1 MARTSTHFESLQST
15 IRDATHS
22 VDAHVIKPTEHR
34 LHLVK
39 QAAYSALGV
48 VLRGGRS
55 FRRVDVDAPAFR
67 PPRPDDVAIIAQKA
81 PRGEH
86 RHYYASDAYGDRGRA
101 RAAYAALPPVE
112 DRCERGT
119 AAYALFTRPGPESK
133 WSLEESAGTD
143 VDVALLVRWVE
154 VGTYAV
160 FEAPLMRLVA
170 TAGGLFLRALLWLG
184 YQRHQPQMRPHRG
197 MRKGFLLV
205 VNAVL
210 DAAWPWLRAL
220 INTQIKVN
228 VRSSVN
234 HVIANLPKKP
244 IASIFSLDFDIGEAP
259 PQITSI
265 ALASSF
271 SGYEYLDLDVGFVLH
286 GDDVHLDAEIVVGGD
301 DQPDVRATVSR
312 FAIDGAPRGRK
323 RAMQRRF
330 NFSTLRLKLG
340 PSIAP
345 LPCVDAIRLGFTAKP
360 TIKMDTHFH
369 IHETVGIPVDVG
381 VKALDRFLNR
391 LVENVVDNFLCWPK
405 HVVIPLAST
414 LLGPDFEPDAGAA
427 APAPPIGTLH
437 VKVTRCRDLINNDL
451 VTGGQ
456 SDPYVIVSVGQRE
469 FRTPTIDDVA
479 DPVWAS
485 PEAWAFP
492 VHESSQSVQ
501 LRVYDAEDDHFA
513 FNDALLGVANVQIDE
528 LAAMIADARGSQL
541 DRAAPRGTQIFNPT
555 SIERGLKWSL
565 DKALVDVHAGA
576 AGSRKSKRRYSTSL
590 IEHAVEV
597 DLVLDT
603 SVYNGK
609 SKSVVLMSHRASK
622 PSKVFIEAHFVRAAE
637 AVADDARAKHRPGL
651 AAVLARAGAY
661 VAAATAAA
669 LRGRAR
675 ASARAPARAAAAGA
689 AAIWLAATALACLAA
704 LGALGYVE
712 THHGTGAH

>member
-312 FAIDGAPRGRK
+312 FAIDGAPRGRE

-414 LLGPDFEPDAGAA
+414 LLGPDFEPDAGAGGASA
-427 APAPPIGTLH
+427 AH
-437 VKVTRCRDLINNDL
+437 R
-451 VTGGQ
+451 
-456 SDPYVIVSVGQRE
+456 
-469 FRTPTIDDVA
+469 
-479 DPVWAS
+479 
-485 PEAWAFP
+485 
-492 VHESSQSVQ
+492 H
-501 LRVYDAEDDHFA
+501 
-513 FNDALLGVANVQIDE
+513 
-528 LAAMIADARGSQL
+528 AARQ
-541 DRAAPRGTQIFNPT
+541 
-555 SIERGLKWSL
+555 
-565 DKALVDVHAGA
+565 GA

-669 LRGRAR
+669 LAGC
-675 ASARAPARAAAAGA
+675 AAAAAPRAARRRGA

>member
-86 RHYYASDAYGDRGRA
+86 RHCA
-101 RAAYAALPPVE
+101 
-112 DRCERGT
+112 
-119 AAYALFTRPGPESK
+119 
-133 WSLEESAGTD
+133 
-143 VDVALLVRWVE
+143 
-154 VGTYAV
+154 
-160 FEAPLMRLVA
+160 
-170 TAGGLFLRALLWLG
+170 
-184 YQRHQPQMRPHRG
+184 G

-244 IASIFSLDFDIGEAP
+244 IASIFSLDFDIGDAP

-312 FAIDGAPRGRK
+312 FAIDGAPRGRE

-330 NFSTLRLKLG
+330 NFSVHA
-340 PSIAP
+340 AP
-345 LPCVDAIRLGFTAKP
+345 QARAEHRALPCVDAIRLGFTAKP

-485 PEAWAFP
+485 PEAWAF
-492 VHESSQSVQ
+492 
-501 LRVYDAEDDHFA
+501 R
-513 FNDALLGVANVQIDE
+513 
-528 LAAMIADARGSQL
+528 
-541 DRAAPRGTQIFNPT
+541 
-555 SIERGLKWSL
+555 
-565 DKALVDVHAGA
+565 A

-669 LRGRAR
+669 LAGCARARRAR
-675 ASARAPARAAAAGA
+675 AAAAAAGA

>member
-1 MARTSTHFESLQST
+1 MSSLLVCAWTAASSAPTRAPRLRTSLRTRSRWRLDLAWPWPRPRSLQSW
-15 IRDATHS
+15 S
-22 VDAHVIKPTEHR
+22 
-34 LHLVK
+34 L
-39 QAAYSALGV
+39 
-48 VLRGGRS
+48 
-55 FRRVDVDAPAFR
+55 
-67 PPRPDDVAIIAQKA
+67 
-81 PRGEH
+81 
-86 RHYYASDAYGDRGRA
+86 RA
-101 RAAYAALPPVE
+101 RFPP
-112 DRCERGT
+112 G
-119 AAYALFTRPGPESK
+119 
-133 WSLEESAGTD
+133 
-143 VDVALLVRWVE
+143 
-154 VGTYAV
+154 
-160 FEAPLMRLVA
+160 
-170 TAGGLFLRALLWLG
+170 
-184 YQRHQPQMRPHRG
+184 
-197 MRKGFLLV
+197 
-205 VNAVL
+205 
-210 DAAWPWLRAL
+210 
-220 INTQIKVN
+220 
-228 VRSSVN
+228 
-234 HVIANLPKKP
+234 
-244 IASIFSLDFDIGEAP
+244 
-259 PQITSI
+259 
-265 ALASSF
+265 
-271 SGYEYLDLDVGFVLH
+271 
-286 GDDVHLDAEIVVGGD
+286 
-301 DQPDVRATVSR
+301 
-312 FAIDGAPRGRK
+312 
-323 RAMQRRF
+323 
-330 NFSTLRLKLG
+330 TLRLKLG

-456 SDPYVIVSVGQRE
+456 SDPYVVVSVGQKE

-541 DRAAPRGTQIFNPT
+541 DRAA
-555 SIERGLKWSL
+555 
-565 DKALVDVHAGA
+565 
-576 AGSRKSKRRYSTSL
+576 GSRKSKRRYSTSL

-622 PSKVFIEAHFVRAAE
+622 VAHTTCRGG
-637 AVADDARAKHRPGL
+637 VA
-651 AAVLARAGAY
+651 
-661 VAAATAAA
+661 
-669 LRGRAR
+669 
-675 ASARAPARAAAAGA
+675 
-689 AAIWLAATALACLAA
+689 
-704 LGALGYVE
+704 
-712 THHGTGAH
+712 